1 MMINFEEIF
10 NESYL
15 RLLHLGEI
23 GSDKSGEIFF
33 SKFYKNFTDSSPD
46 VSEKFQN
53 TDMQKQKV
61 LIQESFDHMLKFH
74 LSHQATDY
82 LHRIAHL
89 HNEDNIDISP
99 QLYDLWLASLIATV
113 KELDPKYDRDVGLAW
128 EIVMS
133 AGITYMKDSYCR
145 ND

>member
-1 MMINFEEIF
+1 MLNYEEIF
-10 NESYL
+10 TDSYV

-23 GSDKSGEIFF
+23 GSDKAGKIFF
-33 SKFYKNFTDSSPD
+33 SKFYKRFTATSPD
-46 VSEKFQN
+46 VSEKFKN

-61 LIQESFDHMLKFH
+61 MMQESFDHMLKFH

-82 LHRIAHL
+82 LQRIAHL
-89 HNEDNIDISP
+89 HNENNIDISP
-99 QLYDLWLASLIATV
+99 QLYDLWLESLIATV

-133 AGITYMKDSYCR
+133 AGTTYMKDSYCR